1 MDEIIY
7 LALVL
12 ETEIERYFAEREM
25 LIQAMTI
32 VLILDVEDICIREA
46 NKG

>member
-12 ETEIERYFAEREM
+12 ETEIERYLAEREM